1 MKVILLDNTKGVGK
15 KDEVINA
22 SDGYARNYLLP
33 KKLAVEANTENMS
46 KLKARNDS
54 IQIKF
59 IYSICAGLNISIR
72 DFFDRPYFE
81 NEVLTD

>member
-1 MKVILLDNTKGVGK
+1 M
-15 KDEVINA
+15 
-22 SDGYARNYLLP
+22 
-33 KKLAVEANTENMS
+33 
-46 KLKARNDS
+46 KLKDAIALRVKELCKEAKLTTHGLSLQTGVANSTLADIVKARHDS